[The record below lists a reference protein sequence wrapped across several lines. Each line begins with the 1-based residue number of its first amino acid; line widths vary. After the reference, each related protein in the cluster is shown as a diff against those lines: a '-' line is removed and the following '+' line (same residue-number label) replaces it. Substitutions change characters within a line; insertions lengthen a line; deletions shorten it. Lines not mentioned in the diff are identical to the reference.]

1 MKKNNV
7 IKFKKGKGKTKVI
20 YPYGRAEVIQ
30 IKKKKKDT
38 GVLDFF
44 KAVVVSLIFLF
55 LGILIAGHITGH

>member
-7 IKFKKGKGKTKVI
+7 IKFNKKKGKTKVI

-30 IKKKKKDT
+30 MKKKKKDT

-44 KAVVVSLIFLF
+44 
-55 LGILIAGHITGH
+55 